1 MTRLPDDV
9 VGDAYTSAFGW
20 DVLESLVDVGN
31 RMAGQDGEHEGAA
44 VVRDAFEAAGL
55 RNVRTEEFD
64 LPGWWRGDASISLP
78 DREQTFDA
86 AHQAIG
92 LPGTPAGEVETELV
106 DLGYGLP
113 EDIGGA
119 VEGKVAMVRSDT
131 PPDSGRWVHRMKKY
145 AAAVENGAV
154 GFVFRNHYDGCLPPT
169 GEVGYHERPGPIPAV
184 GVSKEVGARLARY
197 CADGALTVALDVD
210 CRNEP
215 TTSPNTMAD
224 VGPDTD
230 EAVLLTAH
238 VDAHDVAE
246 GAADNGV
253 GCALVAEVGR
263 LLVRVEDDLET
274 RVRLVTFGS
283 EEVGLYG
290 AYHYADTHDREAIKC
305 VVNVD
310 AAGPSRDVRLTL
322 TNGFDAME
330 PAFERAADRFDVP
343 LAADREVSP
352 HTDAWPFAEYGVPA
366 VTVGSDTS
374 EGGRGWGHTQADTL
388 DKLDPRDLR
397 ALAIVY
403 AETVLEL
410 TDSDYALAHESPETI
425 RDQLDENYVREMRA
439 GGRWRY
445 D

>member
-9 VGDAYTSAFGW
+9 VGDAYTSTFGW
-20 DVLESLVDVGN
+20 DLLESLVEVDN
-31 RMAGQDGEHEGAA
+31 RMAGQEGEHEGATL
-44 VVRDAFEAAGL
+44 VRDAFESAGL
-55 RNVRTEEFD
+55 RNVETEEFD
-64 LPGWWRGDASISLP
+64 IPGWWRGDSSLALP
-78 DREQTFDA
+78 DRGKRYEAQ
-86 AHQAIG
+86 HQIIA
-92 LPGTPAGEVETELV
+92 LPGTPAGDVEAELV

-113 EDIGGA
+113 DEVGDE

-131 PPDSGRWVHRMKKY
+131 PETRDRWIHRMEKY
-145 AAAVENGAV
+145 AAAVENGAIA
-154 GFVFRNHYDGCLPPT
+154 FVFRNHYEGCLPPT

-184 GVSKEVGARLARY
+184 GVSKELGARLSRY
-197 CADGALTVALDVD
+197 CADTDPTVSLSVD

-238 VDAHDVAE
+238 VDAHDIAE

-253 GCALVAEVGR
+253 GCALVAEIGR
-263 LLVRVEDDLET
+263 LLSSIEDDLDT
-274 RVRLVTFGS
+274 RVRLVAFGS

-290 AYHYADTHDREAIKC
+290 AYHYADARDRDAIKC

-310 AAGPSRDVRLTL
+310 AAGPSRDVKLHV
-322 TNGFDAME
+322 TNDFDAME
-330 PAFERAADRFDVP
+330 PAFERATAEHDVP
-343 LAADREVSP
+343 LSAEREVSP

-366 VTVGSDTS
+366 VTVGSDRS
-374 EGGRGWGHTQADTL
+374 DGGRGWGHTHADTL
-388 DKLDPRDLR
+388 DKLDVRDLR
-397 ALAIVY
+397 ALAVVY
-403 AETVLEL
+403 TEAILEL
-410 TDSDYALAHESPETI
+410 ADGDVTLAHESRENVK
-425 RDQLDENYVREMRA
+425 DKLDENYVREMKA